1 VVKTN
6 VKNVT
11 LVVKLVMAL
20 LQATVILAYR
30 DLPCPPAYV
39 PPVSQPVPDVP
50 PKTPPSVSSVS
61 LFTIRSKA
69 DVSVSAKQA
78 ISRKSMSMES
88 LFVVV
93 VNKTVHSV

>member
-50 PKTPPSVSSVS
+50 PKTICEPIYYSFQGGCVSQCQTGY
-61 LFTIRSKA
+61 FAEI
-69 DVSVSAKQA
+69 DVNGVAVCSSC
-78 ISRKSMSMES
+78 E
-88 LFVVV
+88 
-93 VNKTVHSV
+93 